1 MLINGPEQGPTLIL
15 AHGAGA
21 AMDSDFMNLLAEG
34 LGQQGIRVLRFEFPY
49 MAQRRETGKKR
60 PPDRAPKL
68 LDSFADILNSQDTQ
82 PIFIGG
88 KSMGGRM
95 ATMLATERQV
105 AGVCVYGYPFH
116 PPGKPEKQRLEH
128 LPDIGCPVLICQGE
142 RDALGNRD
150 EVEGYDLPANIDLHW
165 LPDGDHS
172 LKPRKASGLTLMD
185 NLDSAIQQTRAF
197 IRQHSAL

>member
-1 MLINGPEQGPTLIL
+1 MLINGPTQGPTLLL

-49 MAQRRETGKKR
+49 MAERRETGKKR
-60 PPDRAPKL
+60 LPDRAAKL
-68 LDSFADILNSQDTQ
+68 LACFKDRLNELDRQ
-82 PIFIGG
+82 PVFIGG

-95 ATMLATERQV
+95 ATLLATEQPV
-105 AGVCVYGYPFH
+105 AGICVYGYPFH

-128 LPDIGCPVLICQGE
+128 LPKVRCPLLICQGE
-142 RDALGNRD
+142 RDQLGNR
-150 EVEGYDLPANIDLHW
+150 EQVTGYDLPDNLALHW

-172 LKPRKASGLTLMD
+172 FKPRKASGLSLAD
-185 NLDSAIQQTRAF
+185 NLNSAIEQTRAF
-197 IRQHSAL
+197 IERHSAL